1 MKLIIDIPNWL
12 YNAIMEHH
20 EPVYSQSLGD
30 AVRDGTPLQ
39 KGYGRLIDAD
49 AYRKELRIEIPNLDY
64 DGSLEPYEEGIY
76 SAIMS
81 LDDTPT
87 IIEADKEVQDADSN

>member
-1 MKLIIDIPNWL
+1 MQLVIEISDKFYKNILNNTYDYGDMNVIIQN
-12 YNAIMEHH
+12 
-20 EPVYSQSLGD
+20 
-30 AVRDGTPLQ
+30 GTPLP
-39 KGYGRLIDAD
+39 KGHGRLIDAD

-76 SAIMS
+76 STIMS

-87 IIEADKEVQDADSN
+87 IIEAEESESE